1 MTAAKPALLVLT
13 STYPRWAGDTEPAF
27 VHELCRRLAP
37 SFKLSVL
44 APHAPGAKLYE
55 SLDGVQVRRFRYLP
69 DRWETLCYEGGIPA
83 KLRREPWRA
92 MQLPFFLVALFGAAF
107 LEIRRRRPAI
117 LHAHWLIPQGVV
129 AALFKVL
136 LPDPPA
142 VICTVHGADL
152 YTQRGVVA
160 RALKTWALRRIDKLT
175 LVSPSMLPLVL
186 ELGASK
192 HRIEVASMG
201 ADLKTR
207 FVPAGGAREDGRIVF
222 AGRLVEKKG
231 VHLLLEALALIAP
244 RRPHLRLVIAGDGP
258 ERTPL
263 QQCAGELGLTDRTEF
278 IGAIS
283 QERMAA
289 LYQSAAMAVFPFVA
303 AAGGDQEGFGLVVVE
318 AQGCAC
324 PVIASDVPAVRDT
337 IIDGETGLLVQSGN
351 VADLATRIEFL
362 LDNPE
367 LALRLG
373 TNGRR
378 SAVERFDW
386 DAVAAR
392 YLRILPGTPASSSR

>member
-1 MTAAKPALLVLT
+1 
-13 STYPRWAGDTEPAF
+13 
-27 VHELCRRLAP
+27 
-37 SFKLSVL
+37 
-44 APHAPGAKLYE
+44 
-55 SLDGVQVRRFRYLP
+55 
-69 DRWETLCYEGGIPA
+69 
-83 KLRREPWRA
+83 
-92 MQLPFFLVALFGAAF
+92 
-107 LEIRRRRPAI
+107 
-117 LHAHWLIPQGVV
+117 
-129 AALFKVL
+129 
-136 LPDPPA
+136 
-142 VICTVHGADL
+142 
-152 YTQRGVVA
+152 
-160 RALKTWALRRIDKLT
+160 
-175 LVSPSMLPLVL
+175 
-186 ELGASK
+186 
-192 HRIEVASMG
+192 
-201 ADLKTR
+201 
-207 FVPAGGAREDGRIVF
+207 
-222 AGRLVEKKG
+222 
-231 VHLLLEALALIAP
+231 
-244 RRPHLRLVIAGDGP
+244 
-258 ERTPL
+258 L